1 MKKNIV
7 LIGFMGVGKGSTAR
21 KLAEMTGM
29 YAVDCDDLIESLA
42 NMRIRKIFEV
52 HGEEWFR
59 KLERRTAK
67 WLEDSVKETIISTG
81 GGFYK
86 VANLRKIGKIV
97 YLHAEFDAIY
107 ERLTASDNAA
117 RKIEKR
123 PLLKDIDKARRLHT
137 ERVPLYRRVAD
148 VEIDVM
154 GSSQGEIAEQICRAL
169 MIKKKRA
176 DT

>member
-1 MKKNIV
+1 MKRNIV
-7 LIGFMGVGKGSTAR
+7 LIGFMGVGKGCTAR
-21 KLAEMTGM
+21 ELAELTGM

-52 HGEEWFR
+52 HGEDWFR

-67 WLEDSVKETIISTG
+67 WLEDSVKETVISTG

-107 ERLTASDNAA
+107 ERLMASSNAA

-123 PLLKDIDKARRLHT
+123 PLLKDIDRARGLHA
-137 ERVPLYRRVAD
+137 ERVPLYRKVAD
-148 VEIDVM
+148 IEIDVM
-154 GSSQGEIAEQICRAL
+154 GRRPGEIAEQICAAL
-169 MIKKKRA
+169 KIKRK
-176 DT
+176 

>member
-42 NMRIRKIFEV
+42 NMRVRKIFEV

-59 KLERRTAK
+59 KLERRTAD

-107 ERLTASDNAA
+107 ERLMASSNAA
-117 RKIEKR
+117 SKIEKR
-123 PLLKDIDKARRLHT
+123 PLLKDVDKARGLHA
-137 ERVPLYRRVAD
+137 ERVPLYRKVAD

-154 GSSQGEIAEQICRAL
+154 GSSPDEIAEQICGAL
-169 MIKKKRA
+169 KIKKKRGNA
-176 DT
+176 